1 MINRPMPIH
10 RKEREYNPAAY
21 AAVERVLEEMA
32 EDDPSAQRA
41 LDAWREGTAMFEE
54 WEKEIEQQ
62 TCERS
67 AATTPDAPAPRPK
80 RTVKKRVPRRTAQPK
95 TPRRLQRERGVK

>member
-10 RKEREYNPAAY
+10 RKKQEYDPAAY

-32 EDDPSAQRA
+32 KDDPSAQRA

-54 WEKEIEQQ
+54 WEKEIELRIK
-62 TCERS
+62 ERERTV
-67 AATTPDAPAPRPK
+67 ANPAPAALPK
-80 RTVKKRVPRRTAQPK
+80 RAVNERAPRRALRPSK
-95 TPRRLQRERGVK
+95 TKIARAVDRRG